1 MRIILQSANKLEF
14 FVHIYYRNDAKA
26 SMLTNQIWKI
36 HNSLYQYCIPGH
48 CKSAFKS
55 IGIDYKLFFE
65 NGKKKEVATFKIEDC
80 AKIRCYYIDYIL
92 ELIKNNKELT
102 PNQNEILLI
111 YQQQQQNQIPEV
123 RKRFRLT
130 ILLKLNKIKL
140 YKTIIYLEIFIFV
153 IIKFEYNSFFIRSDF
168 HLDD

>member
-1 MRIILQSANKLEF
+1 
-14 FVHIYYRNDAKA
+14 
-26 SMLTNQIWKI
+26 MLTNQIWKI
-36 HNSLYQYCIPGH
+36 HNSLYQCCIPGH

-65 NGKKKEVATFKIEDC
+65 NGKKKEVVTLKIEDC

-130 ILLKLNKIKL
+130 N
-140 YKTIIYLEIFIFV
+140 TA
-153 IIKFEYNSFFIRSDF
+153 
-168 HLDD
+168 